1 MTIFNKDKIA
11 TILLDLVG
19 LRQLNNHFTSR
30 CNFKTAEMQKS
41 IGIRVTPST
50 LYFSIVSFENEVLE
64 VVVIDKIN
72 NPKALNIPEQL
83 KFLRNT
89 LYDIINEFNITNACI
104 RITESNAQSI
114 SIPRI
119 YIEGVIQ
126 ELFAS
131 STIIKYYVGQI
142 SSISANLGIDRA
154 KFKPFAEGKEI
165 FSDIDKWKT
174 YSLEERESL
183 MSSISALNI

>member
-1 MTIFNKDKIA
+1 MK
-11 TILLDLVG
+11 
-19 LRQLNNHFTSR
+19 
-30 CNFKTAEMQKS
+30 KS

-50 LYFSIVSFENEVLE
+50 LYFSIVSYESEVLE
-64 VVVIDKIN
+64 IIVVDKIN

-89 LYDIINEFNITNACI
+89 LCDIINEFNITHACI
-104 RITESNAQSI
+104 RITESSAQSI
-114 SIPRI
+114 SVPRI

-142 SSISANLGIDRA
+142 SNISANLGIERNM
-154 KFKPFAEGKEI
+154 FKPYAEGREVFLEI
-165 FSDIDKWKT
+165 DDWKS

-183 MSSISALNI
+183 MSAISALNI

>member
-1 MTIFNKDKIA
+1 
-11 TILLDLVG
+11 
-19 LRQLNNHFTSR
+19 
-30 CNFKTAEMQKS
+30 MQKS
-41 IGIRVTPST
+41 IGIRVTPLT
-50 LYFSIVSFENEVLE
+50 LYFSIVSYENEVLE
-64 VVVIDKIN
+64 IIIVDKIN

-89 LYDIINEFNITNACI
+89 LCDIVNEFNITNACI
-104 RITESNAQSI
+104 RITESNAKSI

-142 SSISANLGIDRA
+142 SSISANLEIDRV

-165 FSDIDKWKT
+165 FLEIDDWKT

-183 MSSISALNI
+183 MSAISALNI

>member
-1 MTIFNKDKIA
+1 
-11 TILLDLVG
+11 
-19 LRQLNNHFTSR
+19 
-30 CNFKTAEMQKS
+30 MQKS

-50 LYFSIVSFENEVLE
+50 LYFSIVSYENEELGIIIV
-64 VVVIDKIN
+64 DKIN

-89 LYDIINEFNITNACI
+89 LCDIINEFSITNACI

-114 SIPRI
+114 NVSRI

-142 SSISANLGIDRA
+142 SNISANLGIERVQ
-154 KFKPFAEGKEI
+154 FKPYAEGKEE
-165 FSDIDKWKT
+165 FMGLKNWEK

-183 MSSISALNI
+183 MSAISALNI

>member
-1 MTIFNKDKIA
+1 
-11 TILLDLVG
+11 
-19 LRQLNNHFTSR
+19 
-30 CNFKTAEMQKS
+30 MQKS

-50 LYFSIVSFENEVLE
+50 LYFSIVSYENQELE
-64 VVVIDKIN
+64 IIVIDKIN

-89 LYDIINEFNITNACI
+89 LCDIINEFNITNACI
-104 RITESNAQSI
+104 RITESKAQSI
-114 SIPRI
+114 NIPRI

-131 STIIKYYVGQI
+131 STVVKYYVGQI

-154 KFKPFAEGKEI
+154 DFKLFAEGKTVYNEI
-165 FSDIDKWKT
+165 ENWDS

>member
-1 MTIFNKDKIA
+1 
-11 TILLDLVG
+11 
-19 LRQLNNHFTSR
+19 
-30 CNFKTAEMQKS
+30 MQKS
-41 IGIRVTPST
+41 IGIRVTPLT
-50 LYFSIVSFENEVLE
+50 LYFSIVSYENEVLE
-64 VVVIDKIN
+64 IIIVDKIN

-89 LYDIINEFNITNACI
+89 LCDIVNEFNITNACI

-142 SSISANLGIDRA
+142 SSISANLEIDRI

-165 FSDIDKWKT
+165 FLEIDNWKT

-183 MSSISALNI
+183 MSAISALNI